1 MMADRSDPFEFL
13 RSLRKQDESATRNV
27 QQAYARQGAL
37 QRRIGGAQPRQGG
50 APADGSVGAS
60 QEYARQ
66 KLAAA
71 GLGGADFEALKQLW
85 QKESGWNPNA
95 LNRSS
100 GAHGITQMMP
110 MHGRREGAQ
119 SQIDWGID
127 YILRRYG
134 SPSRAWQHS
143 QQTNWY

>member
-1 MMADRSDPFEFL
+1 MMAERSDPFEFL
-13 RSLRKQDESATRNV
+13 NTVQKQGESATRNV

-37 QRRIGGAQPRQGG
+37 RRRIGGSQPRQGG

-119 SQIDWGID
+119 AQIDWGID

-134 SPSRAWQHS
+134 TPSRAMQHS
-143 QQTNWY
+143 RETNWY